1 MNEVK
6 SSTDWILKPFVA
18 IFLILV
24 ITFVSL
30 QYLQHRQDERPL
42 SVFSKIGA
50 VGYPEEISTGQAA
63 IRIKP
68 MELPISF
75 KVGLVHG
82 TIHSHH
88 YSVELKWGERVRYFF
103 DSSKPINFMIVFSE
117 EKWPDTGYLESSAV
131 VVVNETSISSY
142 EGEFRARSG
151 GYLSFHFCRSWGC
164 LDPPETSV
172 VYFEGVYL
180 WSFI

>member
-1 MNEVK
+1 MKLTIRN
-6 SSTDWILKPFVA
+6 A
-18 IFLILV
+18 IAIPCILV
-24 ITFVSL
+24 IVFVSL

-42 SVFSKIGA
+42 SVFHQIGA

-68 MELPISF
+68 MELPIRF
-75 KVGLVHG
+75 KVGLVDT

-117 EKWPDTGYLESSAV
+117 EKWPDTGYLESSDV

-142 EGEFRARSG
+142 EGEFSSRSRG
-151 GYLSFHFCRSWGC
+151 HLSFHFSRSWGC
-164 LDPPETSV
+164 LDPPETSI

-180 WSFI
+180 WPFK